1 MVDAG
6 RTIILIKGEYDATE
20 TYEFLDVV
28 YLASTG
34 NSYICKAQS
43 STGNA
48 PDAAGSQY
56 WQIFCRGTIVDSVL
70 DGTSQNPVANAAIT
84 DALIDKVDADGGDT
98 ADTVV
103 SNFVSSQETLPVPSA
118 GSSAATLW
126 GVVAKFMSDARNL
139 FIRAT
144 GDVAQTVVSTFTTQ
158 STNYPAP
165 AAGDSQSTLWGKAV
179 KYLSDLKN
187 NYCAKAN
194 LVDGFTQATAG
205 VNALDAHA
213 GKTLNDALANTNAAL
228 AKHTIYKT
236 SEMQDISLPAATFVE
251 VCSLTLPAGEWIIGA
266 HVSFN
271 NVASATRR
279 IAYISPGGIAG
290 SGIDI
295 ESAGNLTTSA
305 SSIQSNTSTTTYK
318 LLCRSEIAVTL
329 GRARMFAIGIKS

>member
-43 STGNA
+43 STGNS
-48 PDAAGSQY
+48 PDASGSQY

-84 DALIDKVDADGGDT
+84 EALDGKVEASGGDT
-98 ADTVV
+98 ANTVV

-118 GSSAATLW
+118 GSTVATLW

-165 AAGDSQSTLWGKAV
+165 AAGDSQSTLWGKVV

-194 LVDGFTQATAG
+194 LVDGFTQSTAG

-213 GKTLNDALANTNAAL
+213 GKTLNDSLSNCATKTELADCVRMPYINATIPANTATVGNITA
-228 AKHTIYKT
+228 TVPSGYTFIGWVYC
-236 SEMQDISLPAATFVE
+236 SSLGWMGHVYPA
-251 VCSLTLPAGEWIIGA
+251 S
-266 HVSFN
+266 N
-271 NVASATRR
+271 NQ
-279 IAYISPGGIAG
+279 
-290 SGIDI
+290 
-295 ESAGNLTTSA
+295 TTSFWT
-305 SSIQSNTSTTTYK
+305 SNGNSTN
-318 LLCRSEIAVTL
+318 
-329 GRARMFAIGIKS
+329 ARKFNAFYLVRKNA